1 MTAAVFALVGVF
13 VGAAITTIT
22 SIALTRANRRHAFIE
37 RQVREFYAPLV
48 GLRREIRTKSEFR
61 RRISEAADATWRQL
75 CSGQPGDAQREI
87 SRTRSP
93 EFEKIIKYDN
103 KQLGEELLPDYR
115 RMIEIFKTHGWL
127 AEESTLEHYP
137 TLIEF
142 VELWNRSEDG
152 ALPWEVMERIG
163 HDESKLTPLYDD
175 IEEHLGRL
183 RKLLAS
189 GKT

>member
-1 MTAAVFALVGVF
+1 MTAALFGLVGVL

-22 SIALTRANRRHAFIE
+22 SISLTRASRRHEFIE
-37 RQVREFYAPLV
+37 RQIREFYAPLV

-61 RRISEAADATWRQL
+61 LRISEAADATWRQL
-75 CSGQPGDAQREI
+75 CSGQSVDAQRET

-115 RMIEIFKTHGWL
+115 RMIQIFKTHGWL
-127 AEESTLEHYP
+127 AEESTLKHYP

-142 VELWNRSEDG
+142 VELWNRSEAG

-163 HDESKLTPLYDD
+163 HHESKLTPLYND

-183 RKLLAS
+183 REFVAS